1 MGNFE
6 TNECKDNIVD
16 DDVDDDEDYE
26 DDDDLY
32 DWDGCSGN
40 FTKKYNAVNS
50 HTSQV
55 CTHEQMSRD
64 SVKATSNIL
73 ADIACLMCWIN
84 IYIYIHLLQP
94 NANPP
99 KRQHQKMTAYQPAE
113 KTLSKFVEKINV
125 GEHCFFKYMWNL
137 NVMPSR
143 FFSA

>member
-6 TNECKDNIVD
+6 TNECRDNIVD

-64 SVKATSNIL
+64 SVKAQLQISLQIL
-73 ADIACLMCWIN
+73 
-84 IYIYIHLLQP
+84 H
-94 NANPP
+94 
-99 KRQHQKMTAYQPAE
+99 
-113 KTLSKFVEKINV
+113 V
-125 GEHCFFKYMWNL
+125 
-137 NVMPSR
+137 
-143 FFSA
+143 

>member
-16 DDVDDDEDYE
+16 DDDDEDYE

-64 SVKATSNIL
+64 SVKAQLQISLQIL
-73 ADIACLMCWIN
+73 
-84 IYIYIHLLQP
+84 H
-94 NANPP
+94 
-99 KRQHQKMTAYQPAE
+99 
-113 KTLSKFVEKINV
+113 V
-125 GEHCFFKYMWNL
+125 
-137 NVMPSR
+137 
-143 FFSA
+143 

>member
-1 MGNFE
+1 MYFIYVHRCYTTKKECHAFGVGNFE

-64 SVKATSNIL
+64 SVKAQLQISLQIL
-73 ADIACLMCWIN
+73 
-84 IYIYIHLLQP
+84 H
-94 NANPP
+94 
-99 KRQHQKMTAYQPAE
+99 
-113 KTLSKFVEKINV
+113 V
-125 GEHCFFKYMWNL
+125 
-137 NVMPSR
+137 
-143 FFSA
+143 